1 MKELKANKYDYDSQ
15 SDSVFFYGTDKEY
28 EYSIDLDGI
37 IIDFSEDKQIM
48 GVEILDAS
56 KKFNLSKSDL
66 HNIKHFNAL
75 IEITKNNIDVS
86 MKIEVSKRN
95 KLINKSLNQ
104 ISANSMNLPSVS
116 QGIAV
121 TC

>member
-1 MKELKANKYDYDSQ
+1 MKELTANKYDYDSQ

-95 KLINKSLNQ
+95 KLDLIN
-104 ISANSMNLPSVS
+104 IEWV
-116 QGIAV
+116 I
-121 TC
+121 

>member
-56 KKFNLSKSDL
+56 KKFKLSKSDL

-95 KLINKSLNQ
+95 KLINKSLNK